1 MLRKTLT
8 LAAAALLCMGAAP
21 AKPAPKAAAKPAAAK
36 PAPKSAPKTAP
47 ARASGY
53 NAGDPNAF
61 VSLLASVDAKAQ
73 IARTDGDAV
82 FMTVTSPTEVF
93 SAQFAGCNPQGKA
106 CQAVLFDRLGS
117 EGSPT
122 MAQINGFNQ
131 TSVMCRIYRD
141 RSGKAHVEYSALVFP
156 RTSRD
161 EMLMHLNAW
170 RGCIADFAD
179 FAKDP
184 TGFLANAA

>member
-1 MLRKTLT
+1 MLRKTLL

-21 AKPAPKAAAKPAAAK
+21 AKPAPKAPAKPAAAK
-36 PAPKSAPKTAP
+36 AAAKPAP
-47 ARASGY
+47 ARTSGY
-53 NAGDPNAF
+53 DAGDPNAF
-61 VSLLASVDAKAQ
+61 ISLLASVDAKAQ

-106 CQAVLFDRLGS
+106 CQAVLFDRLGA

-131 TSVMCRIYRD
+131 TSVMCRVYQD

-156 RTSRD
+156 RTNRD